1 MIVVFLKF
9 FFHLLQNVRIAK
21 EFRYSFFFVSVL
33 FFIGNAVFHSSPEV
47 HRNRAQ
53 LNFYRI
59 VFASIQTADI
69 YSKNQVVAAVAVR
82 LGIVNVVA
90 FTDENK
96 IRLFFYM
103 LQHNCDYL
111 VREI

>member
-1 MIVVFLKF
+1 M
-9 FFHLLQNVRIAK
+9 
-21 EFRYSFFFVSVL
+21 FFVVVL
-33 FFIGNAVFHSSPEV
+33 FLVGDAVFHGGPEV
-47 HRNRAQ
+47 HEDGAQ
-53 LNFYRI
+53 LDFYRI
-59 VFASIQTADI
+59 VFVCIQTADI